1 MEKTMQKD
9 YRTKLNEM
17 FEIWNTIAE
26 DDKPITIAE
35 LYESMTDAQKDRFL
49 AETENS

>member
-26 DDKPITIAE
+26 DDKTLCLCE
-35 LYESMTDAQKDRFL
+35 LYESMTDAQKDTFL